1 MEELLCNWTPTLI
14 VDLVKNVAWP
24 LVVLILGIGLRNR
37 IFEIFRS
44 FFTRNTVSEVIASTS
59 GFSAKFVAA
68 EKQTSEVFESGG
80 SSAMSLPRNMSAA
93 AIRERHQQYGS
104 EFTEY
109 LHEAIVAHLSVL
121 GVGDDEK
128 VELLAREVALL
139 QAFAHYADVS
149 KVLFRSQFNLF
160 SIMASNNGCISKED
174 AFRNFEAVKEVVSGA
189 LSEWD
194 LIKFIAFPVSK
205 GLMYEEEGSYRLT
218 TFGSSYVAYMA
229 KNPHLIDELAKL

>member
-93 AIRERHQQYGS
+93 AIRERHQ
-104 EFTEY
+104 
-109 LHEAIVAHLSVL
+109 
-121 GVGDDEK
+121 
-128 VELLAREVALL
+128 
-139 QAFAHYADVS
+139 
-149 KVLFRSQFNLF
+149 
-160 SIMASNNGCISKED
+160 
-174 AFRNFEAVKEVVSGA
+174 
-189 LSEWD
+189 
-194 LIKFIAFPVSK
+194 
-205 GLMYEEEGSYRLT
+205 
-218 TFGSSYVAYMA
+218 
-229 KNPHLIDELAKL
+229 